1 MMIIFQ
7 KSRIALHAGMSQYP
21 ITFFLKKNCQLP
33 QDLRGQVSRLE
44 EESLR
49 HDEDWESALARAKE
63 EVSAIRLRRNF
74 AMEGNV
80 CPKKEEPPS

>member
-1 MMIIFQ
+1 M
-7 KSRIALHAGMSQYP
+7 
-21 ITFFLKKNCQLP
+21 
-33 QDLRGQVSRLE
+33 SRLE

-74 AMEGNV
+74 AMDGKV